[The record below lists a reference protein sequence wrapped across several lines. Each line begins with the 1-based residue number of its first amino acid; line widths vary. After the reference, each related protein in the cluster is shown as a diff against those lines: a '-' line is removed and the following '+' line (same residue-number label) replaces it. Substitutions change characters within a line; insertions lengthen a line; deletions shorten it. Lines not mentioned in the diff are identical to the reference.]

1 MKHAKLLVV
10 NCVKR
15 VSKSFSTSPF
25 SLQRHYK
32 ILVVGAGSGG
42 CSIAHKFSSKLKAG
56 HVGIIEPSND
66 HFYQPMWTLVGA
78 GMANLA
84 NSGKKMSKVIPK
96 KADWLQT
103 KAMAFDPDK
112 CIVTLETGEQVHY
125 DYLVMATGLQ
135 LNYDKIKGLPEG
147 FNTDPSL
154 CSVYDYN
161 FVQKTL
167 PAIQNFK
174 GGNAIFTLP
183 NTPIKCSGAPQQIMY
198 LADEMWTEI
207 GIRDKANI
215 YYNSSLPVIFYVQ
228 KYADTLLQVL
238 DRRSITVNYMRNLIE
253 VKTYTREAIFQKLDS
268 PREET
273 ESFKYDFLHVTPPM
287 STPDPVRES
296 PLVDSTGFV
305 DVDKETLQ
313 HVKYPNIF
321 ALGDCSNVP
330 TSKTSAAAATQGGY
344 LEKNLNAVMNGK
356 QPFAKYDGY
365 SSCPVITSRGKCI
378 LVEFNYDC
386 LPLETFPFNQAKE
399 RRSMYL
405 LKKNII
411 PQIYWHM
418 MLRGLWNGPKFLR
431 KVMHLGM
438 DGPEKDYTHSKDIK
452 GTN

>member
-1 MKHAKLLVV
+1 
-10 NCVKR
+10 
-15 VSKSFSTSPF
+15 
-25 SLQRHYK
+25 
-32 ILVVGAGSGG
+32 
-42 CSIAHKFSSKLKAG
+42 
-56 HVGIIEPSND
+56 
-66 HFYQPMWTLVGA
+66 
-78 GMANLA
+78 
-84 NSGKKMSKVIPK
+84 
-96 KADWLQT
+96 
-103 KAMAFDPDK
+103 
-112 CIVTLETGEQVHY
+112 
-125 DYLVMATGLQ
+125 MATGLQ
-135 LNYDKIKGLPEG
+135 LNYNKIKGLPEG
-147 FNTDPSL
+147 FDTDPSL

-161 FVQKTL
+161 LVQKTL

-198 LADEMWTEI
+198 LADEMWTEN

-228 KYADTLLQVL
+228 KYADTLLNVL
-238 DRRSITVNYMRNLIE
+238 DRRGITVNYMRNLIE
-253 VKTYTREAIFQKLDS
+253 VRTDTKEAIFQKLDS
-268 PREET
+268 PKGET
-273 ESFKYDFLHVTPPM
+273 ETFKYDFLHVTPPM

-296 PLVDSTGFV
+296 PLVGSTGFV
-305 DVDKETLQ
+305 EVDKETLQ

-356 QPFAKYDGY
+356 QPYAKYDGY

-399 RRSMYL
+399 RRSMYF

-418 MLRGLWNGPKFLR
+418 MMRGLWNGPKFLR
-431 KVMHLGM
+431 KVIHLGM
-438 DGPEKDYTHSKDIK
+438 DGPEKDYTHPKDIK
-452 GTN
+452 SND